1 MQDEMYLLQ
10 EEYWHDVDGNSISPI
25 DIYRS
30 KDDAVR
36 EAARLNESQGWS
48 KTYNSLTFTVVTYKV
63 K

>member
-1 MQDEMYLLQ
+1 MQEEMYLLQ

-36 EAARLNESQGWS
+36 ESVRLNESQGWS
-48 KTYNSLTFTVVTYKV
+48 KAYASLSFTVATYKV
-63 K
+63 R

>member
-1 MQDEMYLLQ
+1 MQEEMYLLQ
-10 EEYWHDVDGNSISPI
+10 EEYWHDVDGNFISPI

-36 EAARLNESQGWS
+36 DADRLNESQGWS
-48 KTYNSLTFTVVTYKV
+48 KAYTSLSFTVVTYKV